1 MAPRDPAFVGAESLV
16 FNIVTCFDAVVNL
29 DLQSFDT
36 FYYRFTDIST
46 CFF

>member
-1 MAPRDPAFVGAESLV
+1 MPPRDSALLGAGSLV
-16 FNIVTCFDAVVNL
+16 FNIVTCFDAVVKS

-36 FYYRFTDIST
+36 FYYRFTDIFT